1 MAQVGEVSSPD
12 AGPSFRISAASAAR
26 WGFISFAGEQF
37 LRLALTVP
45 LARVLGPDNWGIL
58 AQAAIYISFTSL
70 FIDQGFGAALIQKK
84 TVVPRDLGSAFWLNI
99 GSATLLAAI
108 TVPLAPLVAN
118 FFHTPELTSVLLVLS
133 LAFILRGLGV
143 VPRAL
148 LTRDL
153 KMRTLAFVQIGSALV
168 AGAIAICAAL
178 VAR

>member
-1 MAQVGEVSSPD
+1 MDDGVVPGFGFQRSSVTATRTVATAASGVAQVGEVSSPD

-118 FFHTPELTSVLLVLS
+118 FFHTPELTSVSWSFRSLS
-133 LAFILRGLGV
+133 
-143 VPRAL
+143 
-148 LTRDL
+148 
-153 KMRTLAFVQIGSALV
+153 SSV
-168 AGAIAICAAL
+168 AWASCHE
-178 VAR
+178 RS